1 MAYKDVI
8 MKYLSHIS
16 PNQIV
21 DFLGIQTNGVQY
33 LSEEIKDIRMTDLHA
48 DFVLETDNAEIIHV
62 EFQQE
67 MTRDTLNRFF
77 VYNALLTRQF
87 NRDVI
92 TYIVYLGIAKI
103 GKQVIKNRSV
113 SFTPEVVKVHEMD
126 AKKVL
131 EKVKSGKS
139 NLLEM
144 ALMPLMK
151 NTTEEEIVELV
162 DEEAKMKIE
171 RSVKDDVIT
180 ATLVMASAVYDKEL
194 IETLKRRVKEMF
206 NVDIFEKERKKAKE
220 EGKLENLREMVSKLL
235 LNKFKE
241 KYTKELKEK
250 VKKADAETLEYIA
263 DHIFDITLDEVEKI
277 L

>member
-1 MAYKDVI
+1 LAYKDVI

-48 DFVLETDNAEIIHV
+48 DFVLETDDAEVIHV

-92 TYIVYLGIAKI
+92 TYIVYLGMAKI
-103 GKQVIKNRSV
+103 GEQVIKNRSV
-113 SFTPEVVKVHEMD
+113 SFTPEVVRVHEMD

-131 EKVKSGKS
+131 ENVKNGKS

-151 NTTEEEIVELV
+151 DTTEEEIVELV

-171 RSVKDDVIT
+171 RNVKDDVIT

-206 NVDIFEKERKKAKE
+206 NVDIFEKERKEAKE
-220 EGKLENLREMVSKLL
+220 EGKLENLREIVSRQL

-241 KYTKELKEK
+241 KYTKELKGK
-250 VKKADAETLEYIA
+250 VKKADTETLEYIA
-263 DHIFDITLDEVEKI
+263 DHIFDITLDEVKKI